1 MPTEVPRD
9 HSTNGFPHI
18 VAVIPMSSQA
28 VSLRGVHKRFTV
40 GRSKEVVALDGV
52 DLHVNAGECVALV
65 GPSGCGKS
73 TILRLIASL
82 EAPTSGEVTIQ
93 GRPPADLVKGHR
105 LGVAFQDHALL
116 PWLRAWDNV
125 ALPYRLAK
133 RPVDKQR
140 VDRLLSLVGLA
151 GFERMFPKQLSGG
164 MRQRVAIARALTL
177 DPDLL
182 LLDEPFAA
190 VDAVTRRRLTIDLQN
205 IISELGITTVHVT
218 HLVEEAVFVA
228 DRVVVMTSA
237 PGRIQTEHT
246 IDFPRPRAAD
256 LLRERDFHDVVDAIG
271 LSLDQ

>member
-1 MPTEVPRD
+1 
-9 HSTNGFPHI
+9 
-18 VAVIPMSSQA
+18 MSSQA